1 MRDEGRCVEMSVDS
15 AWSLEEFYK
24 AMELL
29 PGDAKLLVDGD
40 GEYEIQIRYTLD
52 EAHINLRPI
61 RRGKS

>member
-1 MRDEGRCVEMSVDS
+1 MAIDA
-15 AWSLEEFYK
+15 AWSFNELYRI
-24 AMELL
+24 MELL
-29 PGDAKLLVDGD
+29 PEDARLLVDGD

>member
-1 MRDEGRCVEMSVDS
+1 MSVDS
-15 AWSLEEFYK
+15 AWSLEELYK
-24 AMELL
+24 VMELL

-52 EAHINLRPI
+52 EAHINLRPM